1 MITWKQLGL
10 ALLAMTA
17 LAVIAAAAL
26 VVIAR
31 SKTEEVPAPTASQQL
46 EEASPVWHGIGR
58 YGGQPA
64 VEPPATARPGD

>member
-1 MITWKQLGL
+1 MMTWKQLGL

-31 SKTEEVPAPTASQQL
+31 SRNAEAPAPTATQQL
-46 EEASPVWHGIGR
+46 ERTSPVWHGLGR
-58 YGGQPA
+58 YGAQPA
-64 VEPPATARPGD
+64 GEPTTPRPGD